1 MMDVRRVFDHPWV
14 FELSQRAIPFT
25 VWVYEDLARRHV
37 TFDAADRL
45 LDIGCGVGWH
55 RRLFHHVDYTGV
67 DINPGYVARA
77 TRMYGRRFHVMD
89 ASRLGFRDAVFD
101 GAICIA
107 TLHHLPDDL
116 VRSMIRDAL
125 RVIKPAGAL
134 HIIDPVLPLDSG
146 ARLKRF
152 VFENDRGRFQR
163 TLPQLSQLVAE
174 EGRVANQD
182 LRRGV
187 LHDVAYFRISRRSD
201 AR

>member
-1 MMDVRRVFDHPWV
+1 MDLRRAFDNPWI

-37 TFDAADRL
+37 KFDAADRL

-55 RRLFHHVDYTGV
+55 RRLFRDPAYTGV
-67 DINPGYVARA
+67 DINHGYLVRA
-77 TRMYGRRFHVMD
+77 TRMYGPRFHVMD
-89 ASRLGFRDAVFD
+89 ASRLAFRDAVFD

-116 VRSMIRDAL
+116 VRSMIREAL

-134 HIIDPVLPLDSG
+134 HIIDPVLPLNSRN
-146 ARLKRF
+146 RLKRL

-174 EGRVANQD
+174 EGHVANQD
-182 LRRGV
+182 LHRGV
-187 LHDVAYFRISRRSD
+187 LHDVAYFRIHRRSD